1 MVSPLDFTFKGVQ
14 DPLESVRRGLEFGQ
28 AQALRPE
35 LLERDRAAFE
45 RQGVEQ
51 QQADVRFGQGNVLFE
66 QGQQDRQSALA
77 SAEQD
82 RQRTIQMRNDLETL
96 TDNPSAAAYA
106 RLSTQYPEIAGE
118 LTQAWNL
125 LDKSEQDSN
134 LRFMGGLYSSIQSS
148 IASGN
153 DERTITMLEDRIEA
167 LNNTPG
173 REDEAQQT
181 QAYLETF
188 RADPESART
197 AVGVGLSV
205 LGQGQF
211 DQVLGDELTDQ
222 ERALADAKLALTSAQ
237 ITKIR
242 AETRN
247 EINELSPGGLITDPK
262 EVAEQEDKLRKELE
276 QRSAVFND
284 TRDSFSRIQASG
296 DNAAGDIALIFN
308 FMKML
313 DPGSVVR
320 ESEFAT
326 AQNAAGVPE
335 RVRNAFNRALEGTR
349 LTPNQREQ
357 FLGEAEQQ
365 MAAAKFRRSENL
377 AGMERV
383 ITNRGLT
390 RENVIFDEV
399 VTGGEQPAPEPS
411 ALTPDEEFDA
421 FFGANQ

>member
-1 MVSPLDFTFKGVQ
+1 MVQPLDFTFKGVQ

-51 QQADVRFGQGNVLFE
+51 QQADTRFGQGNVLFE
-66 QGQQDRQSALA
+66 QGQQDRQAALA
-77 SAEQD
+77 AAEQD
-82 RQRTIQMRNDLETL
+82 RQNALQMRADLEAL

-153 DERTITMLEDRIEA
+153 DERTVTMLEDRIEA
-167 LNNTPG
+167 LNNTTG
-173 REDEAQQT
+173 REEEAQQT

-211 DQVLGDELTDQ
+211 DQVLGDEKTPQ
-222 ERALADAKLALTSAQ
+222 ELAIEEAKLHLAQAQ
-237 ITKIR
+237 ITKVV
-242 AETRN
+242 AETRA
-247 EINELSPGGLITDPK
+247 EIRKLSPGGLITDPK
-262 EVAEQEDKLRKELE
+262 EVAEQEDKMRKELE
-276 QRSAVFND
+276 QRNAVFND
-284 TRDSFSRIQASG
+284 TRDAFSRVNASS
-296 DNAAGDIALIFN
+296 DTAAGDLALIFN

-326 AQNAAGVPE
+326 AENAASVPE
-335 RVRNAFNRALEGTR
+335 RFRASFDKLLEGTR
-349 LTPNQREQ
+349 LDPAARKR
-357 FLGEAEQQ
+357 FVDEAEGM
-365 MAAAKFRRSENL
+365 MAAAQLRRSENI
-377 AGMERV
+377 AGFEGIIDR
-383 ITNRGLT
+383 RGLT
-390 RENVIFDEV
+390 RENVIFEEV
-399 VTGGEQPAPEPS
+399 ATDGGQPAPD
-411 ALTPDEEFDA
+411 ALTPDQEFDA
-421 FFGANQ
+421 FFGGAP

>member
-1 MVSPLDFTFKGVQ
+1 M
-14 DPLESVRRGLEFGQ
+14 
-28 AQALRPE
+28 
-35 LLERDRAAFE
+35 
-45 RQGVEQ
+45 
-51 QQADVRFGQGNVLFE
+51 
-66 QGQQDRQSALA
+66 
-77 SAEQD
+77 
-82 RQRTIQMRNDLETL
+82 
-96 TDNPSAAAYA
+96 
-106 RLSTQYPEIAGE
+106 
-118 LTQAWNL
+118 

-153 DERTITMLEDRIEA
+153 DGRTVTMLEDRIEA

-173 REDEAQQT
+173 REEEAQQT

-211 DQVLGDELTDQ
+211 DQVLGEELTDQ
-222 ERALADAKLALTSAQ
+222 ERALADAKLALTTAQ

-242 AETRN
+242 AETRS
-247 EINELSPGGLITDPK
+247 EINELASGGLITDPK

-276 QRSAVFND
+276 NRSAVFND
-284 TRDSFSRIQASG
+284 TRDAFSRVNASS
-296 DNAAGDIALIFN
+296 DNAAGDLALIFN

-326 AQNAAGVPE
+326 AENASSIPE
-335 RVRNAFNRALEGTR
+335 RFRASFDKLLAGTR
-349 LTPNQREQ
+349 LDDAARKR
-357 FLGEAEQQ
+357 FVDEAEGM
-365 MAAAKFRRSENL
+365 MAAAQFRRSENL

-399 VTGGEQPAPEPS
+399 SVNGPQPAVPD
-411 ALTPDEEFDA
+411 LTPDEEFDQ
-421 FFGANQ
+421 FFGAGQ